1 MTRPRVNETRTG
13 HSMYLS
19 DGVVVRGLRL
29 LEYRKGC
36 RGSFLHFAWCA
47 RLIVETDN
55 SAVITRSARSS
66 EPDRSFHRS
75 WERRGGWGL
84 AAIGMQG
91 KEIGASRSHVGCAAG
106 VDAHTRCLSAP
117 ESVRMSTA
125 GGVKERELRKRID
138 RPTASL
144 AITERSGAC
153 TQANAASLYI
163 WKKWPPQLQT
173 ARGVCLKEKNNKP
186 RPV

>member
-1 MTRPRVNETRTG
+1 MTRPRVNETRAG

-36 RGSFLHFAWCA
+36 RGSFLHFAWCT

-66 EPDRSFHRS
+66 EPDRSFHRY

-106 VDAHTRCLSAP
+106 VDAHTRCRSAP
-117 ESVRMSTA
+117 ESVSDERDGRREKARIQKTHRQTDGFPGHNRKKRRLHTGERCFFIYGRNV
-125 GGVKERELRKRID
+125 GG
-138 RPTASL
+138 
-144 AITERSGAC
+144 
-153 TQANAASLYI
+153 
-163 WKKWPPQLQT
+163 
-173 ARGVCLKEKNNKP
+173 
-186 RPV
+186 